1 MEQMTESCLQQM
13 DDLLLTI
20 HTHRDLTR
28 LREDFLRKIQGLI
41 PHRRSFFDL
50 CQPRQGRLFFFDPV
64 SLNMDQA
71 QLSAYYQQYQYSDY
85 VAWSFAS
92 DEPMVY
98 RDSDMISPAARE
110 SSAIYSHWMEPMG
123 VYYSIGSTVMG
134 SRHLFGSVTLFRG
147 KEEGDFSDLE
157 VRLLQVLNR
166 HLSAHFAFLWPDG
179 PVPQGDA
186 SGFDPIADQFGISE
200 REAEI
205 ARLVSQG
212 LTNQEIGRTL
222 FISENTVKKHVN
234 SLYRKLGI
242 ASRTQLLRMM
252 YDRPAVIV
260 PAQKEEPV

>member
-1 MEQMTESCLQQM
+1 
-13 DDLLLTI
+13 
-20 HTHRDLTR
+20 
-28 LREDFLRKIQGLI
+28 
-41 PHRRSFFDL
+41 
-50 CQPRQGRLFFFDPV
+50 
-64 SLNMDQA
+64 
-71 QLSAYYQQYQYSDY
+71 
-85 VAWSFAS
+85 
-92 DEPMVY
+92 
-98 RDSDMISPAARE
+98 
-110 SSAIYSHWMEPMG
+110 MG

-212 LTNQEIGRTL
+212 LTNQEIEMCIR
-222 FISENTVKKHVN
+222 
-234 SLYRKLGI
+234 
-242 ASRTQLLRMM
+242 
-252 YDRPAVIV
+252 DRAGSSC
-260 PAQKEEPV
+260 